1 MLMLMF
7 SFSLSF
13 LRDPFHLTD
22 IPYMLLHNNLQLF
35 VVFSLRDY
43 VDYIQKIQIKFC
55 VWNYIS

>member
-1 MLMLMF
+1 MF